1 MYITLDPKD
10 PLLQITVTR
19 YTYPTIFGVFIIVLA
34 AFLVKKLISIWMETV
49 RDDTYLIG
57 KKLHN
62 MQNNQQSEPES
73 SNTITTASNIDTAME
88 E

>member
-1 MYITLDPKD
+1 
-10 PLLQITVTR
+10 
-19 YTYPTIFGVFIIVLA
+19 VLA
-34 AFLVKKLISIWMETV
+34 AFLVKKLVSIWMETV

-73 SNTITTASNIDTAME
+73 SNTITTASNIDTTME

>member
-1 MYITLDPKD
+1 
-10 PLLQITVTR
+10 
-19 YTYPTIFGVFIIVLA
+19 
-34 AFLVKKLISIWMETV
+34 METV

-62 MQNNQQSEPES
+62 MHNNQQSEPES
-73 SNTITTASNIDTAME
+73 SNSTTTASNIDIAAE